1 LARAMHSAHERG
13 VIHRDLTPANV
24 LLMADGTPKITDF
37 GLAKIFVGERGVSS
51 PGYQTQSGAI
61 LGTPSYMPPEQAA
74 GKTKETGP
82 AGDVYAL
89 GAILYELLT
98 GRPPFRAETPLE
110 TLRQVLSEEPVPPSR
125 LQPGLPRDLVTVCLK
140 CLQKEPHKRYPS
152 ALALAE
158 DLGRFLDGKS
168 IQARRAGLPERG
180 WRWCRRNPALASA
193 TGLAVAGLMAVTAIS
208 IAFAVAQFRSKAELT
223 TAYDDLQEALHS

>member
-37 GLAKIFVGERGVSS
+37 GLAKIFVGGPGVSS

-74 GKTKETGP
+74 GKTKEMGP

-110 TLRQVLSEEPVPPSR
+110 TLRRVMESEPEHPQTR
-125 LQPGLPRDLVTVCLK
+125 NKLIDRDLATICLK
-140 CLQKEPHKRYPS
+140 CLEKDPLRRYAS
-152 ALALAE
+152 AGAMAE
-158 DLGRFLDGKS
+158 DL
-168 IQARRAGLPERG
+168 ER
-180 WRWCRRNPALASA
+180 WLRQEPI
-193 TGLAVAGLMAVTAIS
+193 MA
-208 IAFAVAQFRSKAELT
+208 
-223 TAYDDLQEALHS
+223 